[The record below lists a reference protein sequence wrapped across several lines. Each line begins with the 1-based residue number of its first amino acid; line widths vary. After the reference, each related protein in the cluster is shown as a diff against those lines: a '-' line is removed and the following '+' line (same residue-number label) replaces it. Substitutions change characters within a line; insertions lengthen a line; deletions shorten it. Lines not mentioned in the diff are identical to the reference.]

1 MTLFEF
7 AWKNISRD
15 KRNYIYYYVNCV
27 FSVFVFFLFSI
38 LSFHPALEVIDTN
51 SAMGLIL
58 AVGEAVSVAFSICFI
73 SYSIRCF
80 LKNRSRQLGLIT
92 ILGASKKQ
100 LNRLVFMENM
110 LVGILSIIT
119 GILFG
124 IVFSRFFLDIANWM
138 IGVSEFVFYF
148 PVKAILL
155 TVVIM
160 GLVFLGIAYFTPKF
174 IRKKEVVKLL
184 KAEAKDDKQQM
195 LIPALVF
202 FLILAP
208 VLLWVLV
215 GKSDFLHSL
224 QESFF
229 LPFFIVIAAVL
240 GTYLLF
246 SFGMRLW
253 LFFQMKSHSN
263 VRLLCVG
270 DQRAKLKTNAQSMTI
285 SAILYAAA
293 FFAVIVLFSM
303 STNVKSETEKI
314 LPYAV
319 TYNTWTE
326 DANAEHDI
334 AVMEEELQDL
344 QGYKTTEIHLWYPN
358 EESRSPIMSQSD
370 YNQIMNFLGREPI
383 SVSDTG
389 VYLVTGNA
397 DEGLEAVPSSTK
409 DFLQSNHLA
418 LAIEGKSD
426 KVITLTGFT
435 NGICV
440 VSDEVFLSLKSQ
452 LTEKMITA
460 FMYDDWENNSES
472 PDAIFTA
479 LEPTLQKGDINV
491 VSAYRY
497 YRSSQI
503 QNNLTLYIGG
513 MLSFVFLLAVAS
525 FIYSRLYSELDVVC
539 NKFKGI
545 VKIGLSRK
553 ELSMVLSRFVFCILC
568 VPFGLALV
576 YLWIGVCIIEQFM
589 LVSTIPVALGFTAI
603 LIALQTALYLW
614 IRASY
619 RKTVFQKIF
628 ENYCGQA

>member
-15 KRNYIYYYVNCV
+15 KSNYIYYFVNCV
-27 FSVFVFFLFSI
+27 FSVFVFFLFSV

-51 SAMGLIL
+51 SAMGLTL
-58 AVGEAVSVAFSICFI
+58 AVGEAISVAFSICFI
-73 SYSIRCF
+73 SYSMKCF

-110 LVGILSIIT
+110 LVGVLSIIT

-124 IVFSRFFLDIANWM
+124 MVFSKFFLDIANRM

-148 PVKAILL
+148 PVQAILL
-155 TVVIM
+155 TVVVM
-160 GLVFLGIAYFTPKF
+160 GLVFFGIAYFTPKF
-174 IRKKEVVKLL
+174 LRKKEVVKLL
-184 KAEAKDDKQQM
+184 KAEAKDDKQQK
-195 LIPALVF
+195 LVPTLVA

-208 VLLWVLV
+208 ILLWALV
-215 GKSDFLHSL
+215 GKSALARSMR
-224 QESFF
+224 ESFF
-229 LPFFIVIAAVL
+229 LPFLFVIAAVL

-246 SFGMRLW
+246 SFIMRL
-253 LFFQMKSHSN
+253 LLAFQFKSRSN
-263 VRLLCVG
+263 VRLLCIG

-285 SAILYAAA
+285 SALLYAVT
-293 FFAVIVLFSM
+293 FFAVIILFSM
-303 STNVKSETEKI
+303 STNVKYETEKI
-314 LPYAV
+314 LPYAL

-326 DANAEHDI
+326 QADATHDL
-334 AVMEEELQDL
+334 AVIEDELQDL
-344 QGYKTTEIHLWYPN
+344 PGYKTIEVHLWYPDAA
-358 EESRSPIMSQSD
+358 SRSPIMSQSD
-370 YNQIMNFLGREPI
+370 YNQIMDFLGREPV

-389 VYLVTGNA
+389 VYLVSGNA
-397 DEGLEAVPSSTK
+397 DEVLKAVPSATEN
-409 DFLQSNHLA
+409 FFQANHLS
-418 LAIEGKSD
+418 LAVEGQSD

-435 NGICV
+435 NGICI
-440 VSDEVFLSLKSQ
+440 VSDTVFESLEPQ
-452 LTEKMITA
+452 LTEKVITA
-460 FMYDDWENNSES
+460 FSYDGWENNSES

-479 LEPTLQKGDINV
+479 LETNLQKGDSNV

-525 FIYSRLYSELDVVC
+525 FIYSRLYSELDAEC
-539 NKFKGI
+539 KKFKGI

-553 ELSMVLSRFVFCILC
+553 ELSTVLSRLVFLILC

-576 YLWIGVCIIEQFM
+576 YLWIGVFITEQFA
-589 LVSTIPVALGFTAI
+589 LVSTIPVALGFTAVLLI
-603 LIALQTALYLW
+603 LQIVLYVW
-614 IRASY
+614 IRTSY
-619 RKTVFQKIF
+619 RKTVFQKVF
-628 ENYCGQA
+628 ES

>member
-15 KRNYIYYYVNCV
+15 RRNYMYYFANCV
-27 FSVFVFFLFSI
+27 FSVFVFFLFSV

-51 SAMGLIL
+51 SAMGLTL

-73 SYSIRCF
+73 SYSMRCF

-92 ILGASKKQ
+92 LLGASEKQ

-110 LVGILSIIT
+110 LVGILSIVT
-119 GILFG
+119 GILLG
-124 IVFSRFFLDIANWM
+124 MVFSRFFLDIANRM

-148 PVKAILL
+148 PAQAMLL
-155 TVVIM
+155 TAAVM
-160 GLVFLGIAYFTPKF
+160 GFVFFGIAYFTPKC

-184 KAEAKDDKQQM
+184 KAEAKDDKQQK
-195 LIPALVF
+195 LVPALIT
-202 FLILAP
+202 FLVSAP
-208 VLLWVLV
+208 VLLCIFV
-215 GKSDFLHSL
+215 GKSDFSHSL

-229 LPFFIVIAAVL
+229 LPFFLVIAAVL
-240 GTYLLF
+240 GTYLFF

-253 LFFQMKSHSN
+253 LGVQRKSRSN
-263 VRLLCVG
+263 VRLLCIG
-270 DQRAKLKTNAQSMTI
+270 DQRAKLKTNAQNMTI
-285 SAILYAAA
+285 SALLYAAA

-314 LPYAV
+314 LPYAM

-326 DANAEHDI
+326 NADPDHDL
-334 AVMEEELQDL
+334 AVLEEKLRDL
-344 QGYKTTEIHLWYPN
+344 PGYQTADVHLWYPDT
-358 EESRSPIMSQSD
+358 ESRSPMMSQSD
-370 YNQIMNFLGREPI
+370 YNQIMDFLGRAPV

-397 DEGLEAVPSSTK
+397 DQVLNAVPSSTEA
-409 DFLQSNHLA
+409 FLQSNHLT
-418 LAIEGKSD
+418 LSVEGQSD
-426 KVITLTGFT
+426 QVITLTGFT

-440 VSDEVFLSLKSQ
+440 VSDDVFATLKPR
-452 LTEKMITA
+452 LTEKIITA
-460 FMYDDWENNSES
+460 FLYDNWENNSES
-472 PDAIFTA
+472 PDAVFAA
-479 LEPTLQKGDINV
+479 LEPALQKGDVNV

-525 FIYSRLYSELDVVC
+525 FIYSRLYSELDAEC
-539 NKFKGI
+539 RKFKGI

-553 ELSMVLSRFVFCILC
+553 ELSKVLSHFVFLILC

-576 YLWIGVCIIEQFM
+576 YLWIGVFLTEQFT
-589 LVSTIPVALGFTAI
+589 LVSTIPVALEFTAI
-603 LIALQTALYLW
+603 LIVLQVVLYFW
-614 IRASY
+614 IRNSY
-619 RKTVFQKIF
+619 RKTVFQQVF
-628 ENYCGQA
+628 ER

>member
-15 KRNYIYYYVNCV
+15 KRNYIYYFANCV
-27 FSVFVFFLFSI
+27 FSVFVFFLFSV

-51 SAMGLIL
+51 SAMGLTL

-73 SYSIRCF
+73 SYSMRCF

-110 LVGILSIIT
+110 LVGMLSIVT

-124 IVFSRFFLDIANWM
+124 MVFSKFFLDIANRM
-138 IGVSEFVFYF
+138 IGVSDFVFYV
-148 PVKAILL
+148 PVKAIFL
-155 TVVIM
+155 TIVVM
-160 GLVFLGIAYFTPKF
+160 GLVFFGIAYFTPKF

-184 KAEAKDDKQQM
+184 KAEKKDDKPQK
-195 LIPALVF
+195 LVPTF
-202 FLILAP
+202 VVFLILAP
-208 VLLWVLV
+208 ILLWALV
-215 GKSDFLHSL
+215 GKSAFARSM

-229 LPFFIVIAAVL
+229 LPFLLVIAAVL

-253 LFFQMKSHSN
+253 LAFQRKSRSN
-263 VRLLCVG
+263 VRLLCIG

-285 SAILYAAA
+285 SALLYAAA
-293 FFAVIVLFSM
+293 FFAVIILFSM
-303 STNVKSETEKI
+303 ATNVKSETEKI
-314 LPYAV
+314 FPYALS
-319 TYNTWTE
+319 YNTWTE
-326 DANAEHDI
+326 DADEAHDL
-334 AVMEEELQDL
+334 AVIEDELREL
-344 QGYKTTEIHLWYPN
+344 PGYKTATIPLWYPD

-370 YNQIMNFLGREPI
+370 YNQIMDFLGREPI

-389 VYLVTGNA
+389 VYLVAGNA
-397 DEGLEAVPSSTK
+397 DEVLKAVPSSTER
-409 DFLQSNHLA
+409 FLQANQLSLSV
-418 LAIEGKSD
+418 EGQSD

-440 VSDEVFLSLKSQ
+440 VSDAVFASLKPQ
-452 LTEKMITA
+452 LTEKIITA
-460 FMYDDWENNSES
+460 FLYDDWENNSES

-479 LEPTLQKGDINV
+479 LENTIQKGDTNV

-525 FIYSRLYSELDVVC
+525 FIYSRLYSELDAEC
-539 NKFKGI
+539 RKFKEI
-545 VKIGLSRK
+545 VKIGLSQK
-553 ELSMVLSRFVFCILC
+553 ELSIVLSRLIFLILC
-568 VPFGLALV
+568 IPFGVALV
-576 YLWIGVCIIEQFM
+576 YLWIGVFITEQFT
-589 LVSTIPVALGFTAI
+589 LVSTIPVAFGFTAVLII
-603 LIALQTALYLW
+603 LQILLYIG
-614 IRASY
+614 IRTSY
-619 RKTVFQKIF
+619 RKTVFQQVF
-628 ENYCGQA
+628 ER

>member
-15 KRNYIYYYVNCV
+15 RRNYMYYFANCV
-27 FSVFVFFLFSI
+27 FSVFVFFLFSV

-51 SAMGLIL
+51 SAMGLTL

-73 SYSIRCF
+73 SYSMRCF

-92 ILGASKKQ
+92 LLGASEKQ

-110 LVGILSIIT
+110 LVGILSIVT
-119 GILFG
+119 GILLG
-124 IVFSRFFLDIANWM
+124 MVFSRFFLDIANRM

-148 PVKAILL
+148 PVQAMLL
-155 TVVIM
+155 TAAVM
-160 GLVFLGIAYFTPKF
+160 GFVFFGIAYFTPKC

-184 KAEAKDDKQQM
+184 KAKAKDDKQQK
-195 LIPALVF
+195 LVPALIT
-202 FLILAP
+202 FLVSAP
-208 VLLWVLV
+208 VLLWIFV
-215 GKSDFLHSL
+215 GKSDFSHSL

-229 LPFFIVIAAVL
+229 LPFFLVIAAVL
-240 GTYLLF
+240 GTYLFF

-253 LFFQMKSHSN
+253 LGVQRKSRSN
-263 VRLLCVG
+263 VRLLCIG

-285 SAILYAAA
+285 SALLYAAA

-314 LPYAV
+314 LPYAM

-326 DANAEHDI
+326 NADSDHDL
-334 AVMEEELQDL
+334 AVLEEELRDL
-344 QGYKTTEIHLWYPN
+344 PGYQTADVHLWYPDT
-358 EESRSPIMSQSD
+358 ESRSPMMSQSD
-370 YNQIMNFLGREPI
+370 YNQIMDFLGRAPV

-397 DEGLEAVPSSTK
+397 DQVLNAVPSSTEA
-409 DFLQSNHLA
+409 FLQSNHLM
-418 LAIEGKSD
+418 LSVEGQSD
-426 KVITLTGFT
+426 QVITLTGFT

-440 VSDEVFLSLKSQ
+440 VSDDVFATLKPR
-452 LTEKMITA
+452 LTEKIITA
-460 FMYDDWENNSES
+460 FLYDNWENNSES
-472 PDAIFTA
+472 PDAVFAA
-479 LEPTLQKGDINV
+479 LEPALQKGDVNV

-525 FIYSRLYSELDVVC
+525 FIYSRLYSELDAEC
-539 NKFKGI
+539 RKFKGI

-553 ELSMVLSRFVFCILC
+553 ELSKVLSHFIFLILC

-576 YLWIGVCIIEQFM
+576 YLWIGVFLTEQFT
-589 LVSTIPVALGFTAI
+589 LVSTIPVALEFTAI
-603 LIALQTALYLW
+603 LIVLQVVLYFW
-614 IRASY
+614 IRNSY
-619 RKTVFQKIF
+619 RKTVFQQVF
-628 ENYCGQA
+628 ER

>member
-15 KRNYIYYYVNCV
+15 KRNYIYYFANCV
-27 FSVFVFFLFSI
+27 FSVFVFFLFSV
-38 LSFHPALEVIDTN
+38 LSFHPALKVIDTD
-51 SAMGLIL
+51 SAMGLTL
-58 AVGEAVSVAFSICFI
+58 AVGEATCVAFSICFI
-73 SYSIRCF
+73 SYSVRCF
-80 LKNRSRQLGLIT
+80 LKKRSRQLGLIT

-110 LVGILSIIT
+110 LVGILSIAI

-124 IVFSRFFLDIANWM
+124 MVFSKFFLDIANRM

-148 PVKAILL
+148 PVQAILL
-155 TVVIM
+155 TVVVM
-160 GLVFLGIAYFTPKF
+160 GFVFLGIAYFTPKF

-184 KAEAKDDKQQM
+184 KAETKDDKQQK
-195 LIPALVF
+195 LIPALVS

-208 VLLWVLV
+208 ILLWVLV
-215 GKSDFLHSL
+215 GKSDFTHSM

-229 LPFFIVIAAVL
+229 LPFFFVIVAVL
-240 GTYLLF
+240 GTYLFF

-253 LFFQMKSHSN
+253 LGIQRKSCSN
-263 VRLLCVG
+263 VRLLCIG

-285 SAILYAAA
+285 SALLYAAA

-303 STNVKSETEKI
+303 SVNVKSETEKI
-314 LPYAV
+314 LPYAI

-326 DANAEHDI
+326 DANAAHDL
-334 AVMEEELQDL
+334 AVIEDELRNL
-344 QGYKTTEIHLWYPN
+344 PGYKTADVHLWYSN
-358 EESRSPIMSQSD
+358 AESRSPIMSQSD
-370 YNQIMNFLGREPI
+370 YNQIMNFLGREPV

-389 VYLVTGNA
+389 VYLVTGKA
-397 DEGLEAVPSSTK
+397 DEVLKAVPSSTE
-409 DFLQSNHLA
+409 DFLQSNHLS
-418 LAIEGKSD
+418 LSVEGHSD

-440 VSDEVFLSLKSQ
+440 VSDDVFASLKPQ
-452 LTEKMITA
+452 LSEKIITA
-460 FMYDDWENNSES
+460 FLYDNWENNSES
-472 PDAIFTA
+472 PDTIFTA
-479 LEPTLQKGDINV
+479 LETTLERGDANV

-525 FIYSRLYSELDVVC
+525 FIYSRLYSELDAEC
-539 NKFKGI
+539 RKLKGI

-553 ELSMVLSRFVFCILC
+553 ELSIVLNRFVFLILC

-576 YLWIGVCIIEQFM
+576 YLWIGILLTEQFT
-589 LVSTIPVALGFTAI
+589 LVSTLPVALGFTAV
-603 LIALQTALYLW
+603 LIALQIVLYLW
-614 IRASY
+614 IKTFY
-619 RKTVFQKIF
+619 QKTVFQQVF
-628 ENYCGQA
+628 ES

>member
-15 KRNYIYYYVNCV
+15 KRNYIYYFINCV
-27 FSVFVFFLFSI
+27 FSVFVFFLFSV
-38 LSFHPALEVIDTN
+38 LSFHPALEVIDAN
-51 SAMGLIL
+51 SSMGLTL
-58 AVGEAVSVAFSICFI
+58 AAGEAVSVAFSICFI
-73 SYSIRCF
+73 SYSMGCF

-100 LNRLVFMENM
+100 INRLVFMENM
-110 LVGILSIIT
+110 LVGFLSIVA

-124 IVFSRFFLDIANWM
+124 LVFSKFFLDIANRM

-148 PVKAILL
+148 PTQAILL

-160 GLVFLGIAYFTPKF
+160 GLVFFGIAYFTPKF

-184 KAEAKDDKQQM
+184 KAEVKDDKQQKVV
-195 LIPALVF
+195 PALVF

-208 VLLWVLV
+208 ILLWALV
-215 GKSDFLHSL
+215 GKSDFARSM

-229 LPFFIVIAAVL
+229 LPFFLIVVAVL
-240 GTYLLF
+240 GTYLFF

-253 LFFQMKSHSN
+253 LGVQRKSRSN
-263 VRLLCVG
+263 VRLLYIG

-285 SAILYAAA
+285 STLLYAAA

-314 LPYAV
+314 LPYAI

-326 DANAEHDI
+326 DANAAHDL
-334 AVMEEELQDL
+334 AVIEDELRDL
-344 QGYKTTEIHLWYPN
+344 PGYKTADIHLWYPN
-358 EESRSPIMSQSD
+358 SESRSPIMSQSD
-370 YNQIMNFLGREPI
+370 YNQIMDFLGREPVF
-383 SVSDTG
+383 VSDTG
-389 VYLVTGNA
+389 VYLITGNA
-397 DEGLEAVPSSTK
+397 DKVLKTVPSSTEE
-409 DFLQSNHLA
+409 FLQSNHLS
-418 LAIEGKSD
+418 LLVEGQSD
-426 KVITLTGFT
+426 RVITLTGFT

-440 VSDEVFLSLKSQ
+440 VSDDVFASLKPQ
-452 LTEKMITA
+452 LAEKTITA
-460 FMYDDWENNSES
+460 FLYDNWENNSES

-479 LEPTLQKGDINV
+479 LETTLQKGGANV

-525 FIYSRLYSELDVVC
+525 FIYSRLYSELDAEC
-539 NKFKGI
+539 RKFKGI

-553 ELSMVLSRFVFCILC
+553 ELSMVLSRFIFLILC
-568 VPFGLALV
+568 VPFGLALA
-576 YLWIGVCIIEQFM
+576 YLWIGVFITEQFA

-603 LIALQTALYLW
+603 LIVLQIVLYLW
-614 IRASY
+614 IKTSY
-619 RKTVFQKIF
+619 RKTVFKQVF
-628 ENYCGQA
+628 ES